1 MTLKKEE
8 LCIEKVQTS
17 EVYLYF
23 FMKKEITNFCLSSYQ
38 ILKKYKL
45 QESKENLQNVYM
57 QVNSENKSADSDEI
71 IVAVQEYSLTAVV
84 CFINEPNSIE
94 KKNLVALI
102 KVPVAS
108 QENTNDHEYKWFL
121 FNDFSISHI
130 RSQEA
135 VWFSLDWK
143 TPCVLY
149 YSLNELLSTKTT
161 VVTAL
166 SKVLY

>member
-1 MTLKKEE
+1 MQSVH
-8 LCIEKVQTS
+8 VQ
-17 EVYLYF
+17 
-23 FMKKEITNFCLSSYQ
+23 K
-38 ILKKYKL
+38 
-45 QESKENLQNVYM
+45 
-57 QVNSENKSADSDEI
+57 NSENISTDSDEI
-71 IVAVQEYSLTAVV
+71 IVDAQEYSLTAVV

-102 KVPVAS
+102 KVPVTS
-108 QENTNDHEYKWFL
+108 QENKNDHEYKWFL
-121 FNDFSISHI
+121 FNDFSICHI

-149 YSLNELLSTKTT
+149 YSLNELSNTKTT

-166 SKVLY
+166 SKVIYWS